1 MEIKNSF
8 EVPADIERV
17 WGHLLDVEKV
27 AMCMPGAELTES
39 IDERHHKGK
48 VTIKLGPMSMAR
60 FQN

>member
-27 AMCMPGAELTES
+27 AMCMPGAELQEVTE
-39 IDERHHKGK
+39 GA
-48 VTIKLGPMSMAR
+48 VT
-60 FQN
+60 